1 MTYVKLLAQ
10 KTKRSSV
17 PKTTIVKE
25 QMAEWLFSAVY
36 LLDRCSIP
44 LMSNARSKLEDL
56 KKQKIED
63 QKEITRK
70 RTIESEQDGENRAE
84 ILLIRPA
91 KELLFSPPPKKIARA
106 VQMISKEDDRSEE
119 VIVFGVPEE
128 QGGTVASKVTGILE
142 QLEKKPQ
149 VADCRRLGVN

>member
-1 MTYVKLLAQ
+1 
-10 KTKRSSV
+10 
-17 PKTTIVKE
+17 
-25 QMAEWLFSAVY
+25 MAEWLFSAVY
-36 LLDRCSIP
+36 LLDQCSIP

-142 QLEKKPQ
+142 QLEKKLQ
-149 VADCRRLGVN
+149 VADCRRLGVD